1 MAKSNFIGNESP
13 LPSPKG
19 RSGSGVDHSIPKV
32 SGKGGIA
39 GSGKDVFP
47 PSKYEP
53 SSVAKS
59 APSAK
64 PEAGG
69 KRNPPTFGQSA

>member
-1 MAKSNFIGNESP
+1 MAKSNFCGNESP

-19 RSGSGVDHSIPKV
+19 RSGNGVDFSVPKT

-47 PSKYEP
+47 PSKFEP

-64 PEAGG
+64 PDNTS